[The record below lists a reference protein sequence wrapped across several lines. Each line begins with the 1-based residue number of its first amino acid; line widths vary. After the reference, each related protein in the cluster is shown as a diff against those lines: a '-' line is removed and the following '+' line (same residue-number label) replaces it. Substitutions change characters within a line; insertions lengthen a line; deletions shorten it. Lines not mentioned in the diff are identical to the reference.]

1 MAHRVVPCASAI
13 IACTLLASPAFAQ
26 RLNIDID
33 AATAGAPLGGGVPSA
48 AFGAASGQT
57 GVWNSFTGTA
67 NGVPS
72 APLMDLSGAV
82 TGATITM
89 TSASGGSLLSFNNT
103 TNSGDYALLMN
114 DANQVGTVIQGGS
127 RTYTINGLANGM
139 YTLYTYAA
147 PPQGIP
153 GLTTVSVA
161 GSTSTNPQQAVGPAS
176 NNTFALGQTHTIHDV
191 LVTNGTITV
200 QVTATAGQGV
210 SAYINGFQ
218 LVPTPG
224 ALAILAMGGCFAARR
239 RR

>member
-1 MAHRVVPCASAI
+1 MAHRLALCAGVPLAVALCASA
-13 IACTLLASPAFAQ
+13 ASAQ

-33 AATAGAPLGGGVPSA
+33 FPGAGPALGGGVPSA
-48 AFGAASGQT
+48 AFGAASGQA
-57 GVWNSFTGTA
+57 GVWNSFAGTA

-72 APLMDLSGAV
+72 GGLFDLSGAI

-89 TSASGGSLLSFNNT
+89 TSAQGGSLIGFNNA

-114 DANQVGTVIQGGS
+114 DGNQVGTVVQGGM
-127 RTYTINGLANGM
+127 RVYTLNGLSNGM

-147 PPQGIP
+147 PPQGIA
-153 GLTTVSVA
+153 GLTTVSVSGA
-161 GSTSTNPQQAVGPAS
+161 TSPNPQQAIGPAS
-176 NNTFALGQTHTIHDV
+176 NNLFAQGATHTIHDV
-191 LVTNGTITV
+191 LVTNGTMTITV
-200 QVTATAGQGV
+200 TAPVNQGV

-224 ALAILAMGGCFAARR
+224 AMAVLAMGGLFAGRR